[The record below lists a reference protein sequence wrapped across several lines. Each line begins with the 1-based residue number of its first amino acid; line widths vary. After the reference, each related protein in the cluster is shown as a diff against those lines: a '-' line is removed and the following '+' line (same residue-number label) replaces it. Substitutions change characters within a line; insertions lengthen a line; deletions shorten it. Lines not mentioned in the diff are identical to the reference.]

1 MPRLLHCLH
10 TFPPETRGGVQGYVE
25 RIARAQAERGDT
37 VAIACATSDAEPRHD
52 GWNGLD
58 VHRIPALD
66 PFEQLAAVNGEASE
80 KAERWTRL
88 IAYFEPD
95 VVHVHHWQG
104 LPLDLLAR
112 VARARPAARRI
123 ATLHDFFAT
132 DPTFFRMRP
141 GPDGRADEWL
151 AAPNESLDDTAD
163 HAAQVYGVEPATL
176 RAAMPARQ
184 AAFVAELG
192 RAQRLLCPSRTFAEY
207 WSKIPA
213 FAHLRP
219 EVLPLPMPAG
229 LEPVPPAPRGDV
241 LHVGTW
247 GGLVRG
253 KGLHVLLD
261 AVARLP
267 ASSVR
272 VHHLG
277 PELDA
282 EYAAQIRAHAM
293 AASLTLHGPFDMDG
307 LREAARGFHLAV
319 FPSLYLETHGMT
331 VDEALALGLPVLVP
345 DRGAPQERVDED
357 SVFRVGDAAHLASRL
372 AAFVAK
378 DAGAVRSGGAADVA
392 RSAGSHGSSQGSN
405 RSSQDLNGHVA
416 ALMER

>member
-1 MPRLLHCLH
+1 MARLLHCLH

-25 RIARAQAERGDT
+25 RIARAQGERGHT
-37 VAIACATSDAEPRHD
+37 VAITCATSEAEPRHD
-52 GWNGLD
+52 EWNGLD

-112 VARARPAARRI
+112 VERTRPAARRI
-123 ATLHDFFAT
+123 ATLHDFFTT
-132 DPTFFRMRP
+132 DPTFFRMRGADSNGAGEEGP
-141 GPDGRADEWL
+141 GADDRLAEPD
-151 AAPNESLDDTAD
+151 ESLDDCAD
-163 HAAQVYGVEPATL
+163 HAARVYGVDPARL

-192 RAQRLLCPSRTFAEY
+192 RAHRLICPSRAFAEY

-213 FAHLRP
+213 FAHLVP
-219 EVLPLPMPAG
+219 EVLPLPMPTG
-229 LEPVPPAPRGDV
+229 LDPVPPAPRGDV

-261 AVARLP
+261 AVAQLP
-267 ASSVR
+267 AGSVR

-293 AASLTLHGPFDMDG
+293 AAHLTLHGPFD
-307 LREAARGFHLAV
+307 LAALSEAARGFHLAV

-345 DRGAPQERVDED
+345 DRGAPRERVDAD
-357 SVFRVGDAAHLASRL
+357 SVFRVGDAADL
-372 AAFVAK
+372 AARLR
-378 DAGAVRSGGAADVA
+378 DPA
-392 RSAGSHGSSQGSN
+392 RHGTQRPVGSSVT
-405 RSSQDLNGHVA
+405 LAAHVD
-416 ALMER
+416 ALAEE

>member
-1 MPRLLHCLH
+1 MARVLHCLH

-25 RIARAQAERGDT
+25 RIARAQAERGNT
-37 VAIACATSDAEPRHD
+37 VAIACATSEAVPRHD
-52 GWNGLD
+52 GWSGPNGGTLD

-88 IAYFEPD
+88 VAYFEPD

-104 LPLDLLAR
+104 LPLDLLER
-112 VARARPAARRI
+112 VARTRPKARRI
-123 ATLHDFFAT
+123 ATLHDFYAT
-132 DPTFFRMRP
+132 DPTFFRLRP
-141 GPDGRADEWL
+141 GLEGRTDERL
-151 AAPNESLDDTAD
+151 AAPDETLDDCAD
-163 HAAQVYGVEPATL
+163 HAAREYGVEPALL

-184 AAFVAELG
+184 AAFVAELE
-192 RAQRLLCPSRTFAEY
+192 RAQRLLCPSRAFAEH
-207 WSKIPA
+207 WSQIPA
-213 FAHLRP
+213 FAHLDP

-229 LEPVPPAPRGDV
+229 LEPVPPAARGDV
-241 LHVGTW
+241 LHVATW

-261 AVARLP
+261 AVAMLP
-267 ASSVR
+267 EGTVH

-282 EYAAQIRAHAM
+282 AYAAEVRAHPV
-293 AASLTLHGPFDMDG
+293 AAHLTLHGPFDLTT
-307 LREAARGFHLAV
+307 LRDAARGFHLAV

-345 DRGAPQERVDED
+345 DRGAPQERVDPAC
-357 SVFRVGDAAHLASRL
+357 VFRVGDASDLAQKLRSVLEL
-372 AAFVAK
+372 APTP
-378 DAGAVRSGGAADVA
+378 SGREATGQSLTEHVA
-392 RSAGSHGSSQGSN
+392 RLQELGTP
-405 RSSQDLNGHVA
+405 D
-416 ALMER
+416 